1 MNPLRILF
9 FLISLVGCC
18 AGHYAFAADPARTVI
33 VPKSSSTDINHEDY
47 YFSHLLVL
55 ALDKTR
61 GSHGDYRLREHPVFM
76 VDDRL
81 RQALKRGNLD
91 VIWSVT
97 HPDYECEM
105 LPVKI
110 PLLKDLNNYRVL
122 LIRGNDQSR
131 FSRVKSLDDLRKLT
145 GGLGSQWSDVE
156 VMKANRL
163 PLVTA
168 PGYGKL
174 FKMLAA
180 GRFDYFSRGLYQV
193 QTEVNFYPE
202 LNLAIENTLMLH
214 YPNDV
219 YFFVSRKNAS
229 LAERLQLGL
238 RLALADGSFDALF
251 ESIPRYQWALR
262 ELARGGRRIIP
273 LERIVPL
280 EKSPD
285 VLSAPACPRQSHT
298 GKQTTAIPTAP
309 CCDNLT
315 PR

>member
-1 MNPLRILF
+1 MHLRPLRILF
-9 FLISLVGCC
+9 LLISFAGCC
-18 AGHYAFAADPARTVI
+18 SIGHRSYAGDSVTTVI

-47 YFSHLLVL
+47 YFSHLLAL

-81 RQALKRGNLD
+81 RQALQQGKLD
-91 VIWSVT
+91 VVWSVT

-105 LPVKI
+105 LPVKLS
-110 PLLKDLNNYRVL
+110 LLKDLNNYRVL
-122 LIRGNDQSR
+122 LIRGNDQDR
-131 FSRVKSLDDLRKLT
+131 FSRVKSLEDLREFT
-145 GGLGSQWSDVE
+145 GGLGSQWPDVA

-202 LNLAIENTLMLH
+202 LKLAIENTLMLH
-214 YPNDV
+214 YPNEV
-219 YFFVSRKNAS
+219 YFFVNRDNAA
-229 LAERLQLGL
+229 LAERLQQGL

-251 ESIPRYQWALR
+251 ESIPRYQWALK
-262 ELARGGRRIIP
+262 ELASGSRRIIELERLVP
-273 LERIVPL
+273 LER
-280 EKSPD
+280 SPD
-285 VLSAPACPRQSHT
+285 VASPRKCPATERQSNILQPQT
-298 GKQTTAIPTAP
+298 GK
-309 CCDNLT
+309 
-315 PR
+315 

>member
-1 MNPLRILF
+1 MHSSPLRILF
-9 FLISLVGCC
+9 LLISF
-18 AGHYAFAADPARTVI
+18 AGYCSIGHRAYAGDSVTTVI

-47 YFSHLLVL
+47 YFSHLLAL

-81 RQALKRGNLD
+81 RQALQQGKLD

-110 PLLKDLNNYRVL
+110 SLLKDLNNYRVL
-122 LIRGNDQSR
+122 LIRGNDQDR
-131 FSRVKSLDDLRKLT
+131 FSSVKSLEDLRGFI
-145 GGLGSQWSDVE
+145 GGLGSQWPDVA

-180 GRFDYFSRGLYQV
+180 DRFDYFSRGLYQV

-219 YFFVSRKNAS
+219 YFFVSRDNAA
-229 LAERLQLGL
+229 LAARLQQGL
-238 RLALADGSFDALF
+238 RLAQADGSFDALF
-251 ESIPRYQWALR
+251 ESIPRYQWALK
-262 ELARGGRRIIP
+262 ELTYGSRRIIP
-273 LERIVPL
+273 LERTVPP
-280 EKSPD
+280 EKSPG
-285 VLSAPACPRQSHT
+285 VASSSVCPAAPRQS
-298 GKQTTAIPTAP
+298 GSG
-309 CCDNLT
+309 N
-315 PR
+315 